1 MIEDLTFVEIIVY
14 AFILVYSV
22 AVVILTFKLLALCD
36 KFDELIKI
44 VRRQAGVREIDG
56 KLMPIDNDGMVIK
69 ENERK

>member
-14 AFILVYSV
+14 ALILVYSI

-44 VRRQAGVREIDG
+44 VRRQAGVREING

-69 ENERK
+69 EK

>member
-69 ENERK
+69 ENERM

>member
-1 MIEDLTFVEIIVY
+1 MEDLTFLEIIIY

-56 KLMPIDNDGMVIK
+56 KLMPIDNDGIVIK

>member
-1 MIEDLTFVEIIVY
+1 MMEDLTFLEIIIY

-56 KLMPIDNDGMVIK
+56 KLMPIDNDGIVIK

>member
-44 VRRQAGVREIDG
+44 VRRQAGVREING